1 MNSSKA
7 FETKF
12 LKRKYDAHKGD
23 FGHVFVLA
31 GSRGLT
37 GAAVLCAKGALL
49 SGAGLVTLGIP
60 ESQYAIVCRKLTE
73 AMTLPLPET
82 RQGSL
87 SLKAF
92 SLIKKFSKDKDVI
105 AIGPGLS
112 RDKSTQELVRK
123 VISSID
129 IPMVIDAD
137 ALNALVGHLDIL
149 KKRKALTV
157 VTPHPGEMGRILG
170 RKTSYIQ
177 KNRRILAKE
186 LSDMYNIVTV
196 LKGHRTLVAAEPRGK
211 IFENWTGNSGMA
223 KGGSGDVLTGI
234 TAAFLGQSGNAYE
247 AAKLAV
253 YVHGLAADLAVKYT
267 GQLSLLATD
276 ILNKLPV
283 VLKKLSGEV
292 K

>member
-1 MNSSKA
+1 MKSNKA
-7 FETKF
+7 FDTEF
-12 LKRKYDAHKGD
+12 LKRKKDAHKGD
-23 FGHVFVLA
+23 FGHLFIIA

-37 GAAVLCAKGALL
+37 GAACLCAKGALL
-49 SGAGLVTLGIP
+49 SGAGLVTIGIAQ
-60 ESQYAIVCRKLTE
+60 SQYAILCRKLTE
-73 AMTLPLPET
+73 AMTMPLPET

-92 SLIKKFSKDKDVI
+92 SQIKKFSKDKDVL

-112 RDKSTQELVRK
+112 RNKSTQSLVRK
-123 VISSID
+123 IISSID

-137 ALNALVGHLDIL
+137 ALNALSGHLDIL

-157 VTPHPGEMGRILG
+157 ITPHPGEMGRILG

-177 KNRRILAKE
+177 KNRRIVAKQLAG
-186 LSDMYNIVTV
+186 MYNIVTV
-196 LKGHRTLVAAEPRGK
+196 LKGQGTIVADGSGK
-211 IFENWTGNSGMA
+211 VFVNPTGNPGMA

-234 TAAFLGQSGNAYE
+234 TAAFLGQSGNAFE
-247 AAKLAV
+247 AAKVAV
-253 YVHGLAADLAVKYT
+253 YVHGLAADLAVKQT

-276 ILNKLPV
+276 ILNKLPII
-283 VLKKLSGEV
+283 LKKLSDEV